1 MPRRYPTH
9 LKILVV
15 ENNPLLLRALR
26 DMLEH
31 WGVGQIAAAAN
42 GQEAMEL
49 LRREPYDLMVTDW
62 VMEPVGGGQLVRWVR
77 RSAGCLSPDL
87 PVIVLTANADV
98 ATVRA
103 AWDAGADTVLA
114 KPASAATI
122 ARRIETV
129 LNNPRK
135 GGRPRTGAAP
145 AEPKATPAGPS
156 NDDAPSVSR
165 PPPRPAI
172 SSSPAPLRLPPPPPR
187 LPSPSGAGPLRSTD
201 PKMVRLVLALDRL
214 ENALACPDALGVR
227 LRHAVSDLRLA
238 ATGNAA
244 ASAIAASLSTCVTW
258 VEHDGDDFQE
268 AVQAHMDALR
278 WSIGIGGGS
287 EATAAL
293 RVMVGALRAMVRS
306 LSLRDGGGPGPWP
319 DGAFGAPGQD
329 GEAGQSPG
337 HSPPP
342 PA

>member
-31 WGVGQIAAAAN
+31 WGVGQVAPAAN

-77 RSAGCLSPDL
+77 GSASCLSPDL

-129 LNNPRK
+129 LNNPRR
-135 GGRPRTGAAP
+135 GGRSQAEAATAKPTNNNTPPHSRPAP
-145 AEPKATPAGPS
+145 A
-156 NDDAPSVSR
+156 R
-165 PPPRPAI
+165 PVI
-172 SSSPAPLRLPPPPPR
+172 SSAPAPLRLPPPPPR
-187 LPSPSGAGPLRSTD
+187 LSGPSTAGTGPLRSTD
-201 PKMVRLVLALDRL
+201 PKMVRLVLALDRM
-214 ENALACPDALGVR
+214 ERALACPDALGTR
-227 LRHAVSDLRLA
+227 LRHAVSDLQLA
-238 ATGNAA
+238 ASGNAA
-244 ASAIAASLSTCVTW
+244 ATAIVASLSTCVTW
-258 VEHDGDDFQE
+258 VDHDGESFQE
-268 AVQAHMDALR
+268 AAQAHIDALR
-278 WSIGIGGGS
+278 WTISIGGGADS
-287 EATAAL
+287 SAAL
-293 RVMVGALRAMVRS
+293 RVMIGALRAMVRS
-306 LSLRDGGGPGPWP
+306 LSLRDGSGPSLWP
-319 DGAFGAPGQD
+319 DGAFGAPDHGS
-329 GEAGQSPG
+329 EAGPSSG
-337 HSPPP
+337 HSPLP

>member
-31 WGVGQIAAAAN
+31 WSVGQVTPAAN

-77 RSAGCLSPDL
+77 GSAACLSPDL

-135 GGRPRTGAAP
+135 GGRPRTETTS
-145 AEPKATPAGPS
+145 AESEARPS
-156 NDDAPSVSR
+156 Q
-165 PPPRPAI
+165 PPPRPSL
-172 SSSPAPLRLPPPPPR
+172 SSGPVPLRLPPPVPVPLPGSLPG
-187 LPSPSGAGPLRSTD
+187 LPSPSGSGPLRSTD

-214 ENALACPDALGVR
+214 ENALARPDALGTR
-227 LRHAVSDLRLA
+227 LRHAVSDLQLA

-244 ASAIAASLSTCVTW
+244 ATAIVASLSTCITW
-258 VEHDGDDFQE
+258 VDHDGESFNE
-268 AVQAHMDALR
+268 AVQAHIDALR
-278 WSIGIGGGS
+278 WTVSIGGGS
-287 EATAAL
+287 ESAAAL

-306 LSLRDGGGPGPWP
+306 LSLRDEESPGLWP
-319 DGAFGAPGQD
+319 DGASGAGR
-329 GEAGQSPG
+329 SPL
-337 HSPPP
+337 P

>member
-31 WGVGQIAAAAN
+31 WGVGQVASAAN

-62 VMEPVGGGQLVRWVR
+62 VMEPVGGGQLVHWVR
-77 RSAGCLSPDL
+77 GSTSCLSPEL
-87 PVIVLTANADV
+87 PIIVLTANADV

-129 LNNPRK
+129 LNNPRR
-135 GGRPRTGAAP
+135 GGRSQAEAATAKP
-145 AEPKATPAGPS
+145 T
-156 NDDAPSVSR
+156 NNNAPPPSR
-165 PPPRPAI
+165 PASHPGPARPAI
-172 SSSPAPLRLPPPPPR
+172 SSAPAPLRLPPPLPR
-187 LPSPSGAGPLRSTD
+187 LPGPPATGTGPLRSTD
-201 PKMVRLVLALDRL
+201 PKMVRLVLALDRM
-214 ENALACPDALGVR
+214 EKALACPDALGTR
-227 LRHAVSDLRLA
+227 LRHAVSDLQLA
-238 ATGNAA
+238 AAGNAA
-244 ASAIAASLSTCVTW
+244 ATAIVASLSTCVTW
-258 VEHDGDDFQE
+258 VEHDGESFQE

-278 WSIGIGGGS
+278 WTISIGGGADS
-287 EATAAL
+287 TAAL

-306 LSLRDGGGPGPWP
+306 LSLRDGNAPNLWP
-319 DGAFGAPGQD
+319 DGAFGAPDQG
-329 GEAGQSPG
+329 GEAGQSSLPPG
-337 HSPPP
+337 
-342 PA
+342 

>member
-31 WGVGQIAAAAN
+31 WGVGQVASAAN

-77 RSAGCLSPDL
+77 GSASCLSPDL
-87 PVIVLTANADV
+87 PIIVLTANADV

-129 LNNPRK
+129 LSNPRR
-135 GGRPRTGAAP
+135 GGRSQAEAATAKPTNNNTPSPSHPAP
-145 AEPKATPAGPS
+145 A
-156 NDDAPSVSR
+156 
-165 PPPRPAI
+165 RPAI
-172 SSSPAPLRLPPPPPR
+172 SSCLLF
-187 LPSPSGAGPLRSTD
+187 L
-201 PKMVRLVLALDRL
+201 
-214 ENALACPDALGVR
+214 
-227 LRHAVSDLRLA
+227 
-238 ATGNAA
+238 
-244 ASAIAASLSTCVTW
+244 SLSPVALCR
-258 VEHDGDDFQE
+258 VETGGRRNDKTKHYNDFVQHAPEHQQE
-268 AVQAHMDALR
+268 
-278 WSIGIGGGS
+278 
-287 EATAAL
+287 
-293 RVMVGALRAMVRS
+293 
-306 LSLRDGGGPGPWP
+306 
-319 DGAFGAPGQD
+319 
-329 GEAGQSPG
+329 
-337 HSPPP
+337 
-342 PA
+342 

>member
-31 WGVGQIAAAAN
+31 CGVGQTAPAAN

-77 RSAGCLSPDL
+77 GSASCLSPDL
-87 PVIVLTANADV
+87 PIIVLTANADV

-135 GGRPRTGAAP
+135 GSRSRNEAATAKP
-145 AEPKATPAGPS
+145 T
-156 NDDAPSVSR
+156 NNNAPPDSR
-165 PPPRPAI
+165 PTI
-172 SSSPAPLRLPPPPPR
+172 SSAPAPLRLPPPPPR
-187 LPSPSGAGPLRSTD
+187 LPGPSGTGPLRSTD

-214 ENALACPDALGVR
+214 ERAAAFPDALGTR
-227 LRHAVSDLRLA
+227 LRHAVSDLQLA
-238 ATGNAA
+238 AAGNAA
-244 ASAIAASLSTCVTW
+244 ATAIAASLSTCVTW
-258 VEHDGDDFQE
+258 VDHDGESFQE
-268 AVQAHMDALR
+268 AVQAHVDALR
-278 WSIGIGGGS
+278 WTISIGGGADS
-287 EATAAL
+287 SAAL
-293 RVMVGALRAMVRS
+293 RVMVAALRAMVRS
-306 LSLRDGGGPGPWP
+306 LGLRDGNGPSLWP
-319 DGAFGAPGQD
+319 DGAFGGPDHGGDA
-329 GEAGQSPG
+329 G
-337 HSPPP
+337 HSPLP

>member
-31 WGVGQIAAAAN
+31 WGVGQVAPAAN

-77 RSAGCLSPDL
+77 GSVSCLSPDL
-87 PVIVLTANADV
+87 PIIVLTANADV

-135 GGRPRTGAAP
+135 GGRSQTEAATAKPTNNNTPPPSHP
-145 AEPKATPAGPS
+145 A
-156 NDDAPSVSR
+156 
-165 PPPRPAI
+165 PPRPAI
-172 SSSPAPLRLPPPPPR
+172 SSAPPPLRLPPPPPR
-187 LPSPSGAGPLRSTD
+187 LSGPSGSGSGPLRSTD

-214 ENALACPDALGVR
+214 ERALACPDALGTR
-227 LRHAVSDLRLA
+227 LRHAVSDLQLA
-238 ATGNAA
+238 AAGNAA
-244 ASAIAASLSTCVTW
+244 ATAIAASLSTCVTW
-258 VEHDGDDFQE
+258 VDHDGESFQE

-278 WSIGIGGGS
+278 WTISIGGGADS
-287 EATAAL
+287 SAAL

-306 LSLRDGGGPGPWP
+306 LSLRDGNGPSLWP
-319 DGAFGAPGQD
+319 DGAFGAPDHG
-329 GEAGQSPG
+329 GEAGHSPG
-337 HSPPP
+337 HSPLP